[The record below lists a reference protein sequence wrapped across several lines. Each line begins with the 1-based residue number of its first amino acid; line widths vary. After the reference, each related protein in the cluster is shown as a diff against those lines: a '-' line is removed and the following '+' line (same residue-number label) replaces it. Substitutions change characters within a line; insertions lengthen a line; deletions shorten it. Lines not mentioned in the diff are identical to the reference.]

1 MSCRVPLG
9 GQCAITPG
17 KSRTGMPDLS
27 LRKLTEPSPLATA
40 FAAALGTRSIALV
53 GMMGAG
59 KSLIGRRLSKKL
71 DVPSQ
76 GCPLYPAAPMLQEVC
91 NERGRR
97 PSESGGLCVGRER
110 LATFDWRI
118 KMSSSRR
125 RPGAS
130 ARPVGVLSNF
140 P

>member
-1 MSCRVPLG
+1 
-9 GQCAITPG
+9 
-17 KSRTGMPDLS
+17 MPDLS

-40 FAAALGTRSIALV
+40 LAAALGTRSIALV

-76 GCPLYPAAPMLQEVC
+76 GCPPYPAAPMLQEVC

-97 PSESGGLCVGRER
+97 PSEGGVLCVGREQ

-118 KMSSSRR
+118 KMSSSNRMKEARRVGAARR
-125 RPGAS
+125 RS
-130 ARPVGVLSNF
+130 LKLSMIGL
-140 P
+140 PSEGDAGLRG